1 MTPVEPF
8 TIALD
13 PMEPEHAGRCP
24 LAAVDIA
31 VSVTGLVVESVYAL
45 RFINTADVTLAAV
58 LRLPLP
64 DDAVVREVELRQ
76 GATTL
81 RAEVRD
87 VEAARREYNEAL
99 AQGRRAALAEE
110 VRPNLLLLRVSA
122 LAPAVPVEIRAR
134 VASPLAFDA
143 GEGTVVI
150 PVTMTPRYCP
160 PGMNAEDAR
169 RVSPPFVRGERL
181 YGLSFTLDLEAGA
194 PLLDVRS
201 PSHSLR
207 VERSTETRATITLTE
222 GEVLPDRDL
231 VVLFRVDTSLERPT
245 VATART
251 REGDAATVML
261 ALPPPG
267 AAHEERI
274 LPRHVTFLLDRS
286 GSMWGE
292 PIEAAKRALR
302 GLMRAF
308 GPEDVVRV
316 IAFDDQLVELPAMPV
331 GDVTFSFY
339 DKQLSWINARGGTE
353 ILPAFEKA
361 VVPHKFDAMVQVVVL
376 LTDGAVGNERA
387 IIARVA
393 EACRTRGLRA
403 HAVGIGSAVNRDF
416 IRGFARGGRGHAEF
430 IPNTADIEPA
440 LVHFQARSNAPL
452 ATDVSFTIEGLAASE
467 TAPAAMGDVDLGQP
481 VVAFARVTG
490 SGDATCVLRARTR
503 DGASE
508 RRFALRVPEG
518 VHGNPA
524 IESLWAR
531 TRVNELLLDDPAGS
545 DEVRA
550 MGLKHG
556 IVTPRTALVAVERN
570 DPGTGEAP
578 REVEVPLHMPAGAA
592 MGLETEMVAAGG
604 AAVGAAC
611 AAAPAYEPTEYDVVL
626 EGAGPDRVAT
636 MRALRAVTGWPI
648 AQVKKTIDNVPARV
662 CEMLSRADAA
672 EIVDTLLR
680 AGAGARAVTTSWG
693 SSSSPYTPVPLP
705 PHPLRSQYRS
715 FEPPAP
721 PSRTDAERVA
731 AALRFL
737 ARSQSADGSFG
748 DGPTTRR
755 VLDAF
760 AAAGETSSRGPWR
773 RPLARAEAFWQ
784 SVGSPAA
791 PTEMHSREKLLAAQA
806 YGESDDGGVLGLGD
820 ARDATAQ
827 LVLMLA
833 R

>member
-1 MTPVEPF
+1 VTPNTPF
-8 TIALD
+8 TISLD
-13 PMEPEHAGRCP
+13 PVEPEHAGRCP

-31 VSVTGLVVESVYAL
+31 VRVTGLVVESVYAL
-45 RFINTADVTLAAV
+45 RFINTADVALAAM

-81 RAEVRD
+81 RAAVRD

-143 GEGTVVI
+143 GEGTIVI

-169 RVSPPFVRGERL
+169 KVSPPFVRGERL

-207 VERSTETRATITLTE
+207 VERSAETRATVTLRE

-231 VVLFRVDTSLERPT
+231 VVHFRVDTSLERPT

-251 REGDAATVML
+251 REGDTATVML
-261 ALPPPG
+261 SLPPPG
-267 AAHEERI
+267 AAHEGRI
-274 LPRHVTFLLDRS
+274 IPRHVTFLLDRS

-302 GLMRAF
+302 ALMRGF
-308 GPEDVVRV
+308 GPEDVMRV
-316 IAFDDQLVELPAMPV
+316 IAFDDQLIELPSMSV
-331 GDVTFSFY
+331 GDMGFSFY
-339 DKQLSWINARGGTE
+339 DKQLSWIHARGGTE
-353 ILPAFEKA
+353 ILPAFERA
-361 VVPHKFDAMVQVVVL
+361 VVLHEFDTMVQVVVL
-376 LTDGAVGNERA
+376 LTDGAVGNERE
-387 IIARVA
+387 IIDRVA
-393 EACRTRGLRA
+393 EACSTHGLRA
-403 HAVGIGSAVNRDF
+403 HAVGVGSAVNRDF
-416 IRGFARGGRGHAEF
+416 IRGFARAGRGLAEF

-440 LVHFQARSNAPL
+440 LVQFQARSNAPL
-452 ATDVSFTIEGLAASE
+452 ATDVSFTIEGLAVSE
-467 TAPAAMGDVDLGQP
+467 SAPSGVGDVDLGQP
-481 VVAFARVTG
+481 VVAFTRVTG
-490 SGDATCVLRARTR
+490 SGDATAVLRARTR
-503 DGASE
+503 DGAFE
-508 RRFALRVPEG
+508 RRIPLRVPEG

-531 TRVNELLLDDPAGS
+531 ARVNELLLDDPAGS
-545 DEVRA
+545 DAVRA
-550 MGLKHG
+550 LGLAHG

-578 REVEVPLHMPAGAA
+578 REVEVPLHMPAGVM
-592 MGLETEMVAAGG
+592 MGLETEVVAAGG
-604 AAVGAAC
+604 AAC
-611 AAAPAYEPTEYDVVL
+611 AAASPCEPTCYDVLL
-626 EGAGPDRVAT
+626 EDAGHDRVAT

-648 AQVKKTIDNVPARV
+648 AQVKKAVDNVPVRVREEMMFAEAREIV
-662 CEMLSRADAA
+662 DALSRA
-672 EIVDTLLR
+672 
-680 AGAGARAVTTSWG
+680 GARARAVTTSWG
-693 SSSSPYTPVPLP
+693 ASPDSYRLP
-705 PHPLRSQYRS
+705 P
-715 FEPPAP
+715 
-721 PSRTDAERVA
+721 RTDAQRVG

-760 AAAGETSSRGPWR
+760 AAAGETSARGPWR

-791 PTEMHSREKLLAAQA
+791 PTETLPHEKLVTAQTHGGA
-806 YGESDDGGVLGLGD
+806 DDGGVFGLGD
-820 ARDATAQ
+820 TRDATAQ
-827 LVLMLA
+827 LVLALA
-833 R
+833 V